1 MLCTMAKQE
10 INPFSKQ
17 FTIIIGLTVVGFMA
31 FGLTLSFY
39 RNILFEETLRTLE
52 QRNRDIATQID
63 KQYAELE
70 YVRSD
75 QFKDKFAK
83 ENLNRINP
91 GEKILLLTRVPK
103 DPLLPREENPADRE
117 HREAAYAELLQQMP
131 VIEHWKLYLFRRSTL
146 DELKAAL

>member
-1 MLCTMAKQE
+1 MAQQE

-17 FTIIIGLTVVGFMA
+17 FTIIIGLTVVGFMT

-52 QRNRDIATQID
+52 QRNHDIVAQID
-63 KQYAELE
+63 EQYAELE

-91 GEKILLLTRVPK
+91 GEKVLMLTRLPK
-103 DPLLPREENPADRE
+103 DPFAPREESAIDRE
-117 HREAAYAELLQQMP
+117 HREAAYVELLQQMP

-146 DELKAAL
+146 EELKNSL